1 MGAVYHKPPGRGR
14 GWSWYRGL
22 CPPFAQE
29 GLMHV
34 RYAPNPREH
43 LGGIEQ
49 REKEGY
55 NSDAHLTLCYLTY
68 IFLPSCCAPAR
79 PSISS
84 APSLKVGPPPL
95 RTFED
100 RGSCDTTALRKSTCH
115 NPRVTRST
123 LLACIDLPWRDD
135 VRCPVQ
141 TGPALLA
148 CLCLPAP
155 IHPSH
160 PSLHTKAP
168 SR

>member
-1 MGAVYHKPPGRGR
+1 MHLIHANILAGSSKAKGRIHTT
-14 GWSWYRGL
+14 
-22 CPPFAQE
+22 
-29 GLMHV
+29 LM
-34 RYAPNPREH
+34 
-43 LGGIEQ
+43 
-49 REKEGY
+49 
-55 NSDAHLTLCYLTY
+55 LTLHYLTLPYLTY

-135 VRCPVQ
+135 TRWPVQ
-141 TGPALLA
+141 TGSALLA

-155 IHPSH
+155 IPSIP
-160 PSLHTKAP
+160 PSLPPTQGAL
-168 SR
+168 SIIWYRYRRNLSGAI

>member
-1 MGAVYHKPPGRGR
+1 
-14 GWSWYRGL
+14 
-22 CPPFAQE
+22 
-29 GLMHV
+29 MHV

-49 REKEGY
+49 GKMK
-55 NSDAHLTLCYLTY
+55 DTTLMLTLPYLTY
-68 IFLPSCCAPAR
+68 MFLPSCCAPAR

-84 APSLKVGPPPL
+84 APSLKVGPPLL

-135 VRCPVQ
+135 ARCPVQ
-141 TGPALLA
+141 TGLALLA

-155 IHPSH
+155 IPPSH
-160 PSLHTKAP
+160 PSTPRRPLDKFGTAIVEICQALSKVCP
-168 SR
+168 RGVF